1 MVQNSSS
8 NHCEEILSNLPFE
21 QGFHFCIDGGKYTGV
36 TATSLNEFTQKLQN
50 IDSTS
55 ISFHLKRKD
64 FQRWI
69 QDKFCDEELPRQIE
83 KIRVDDADDEKVRK
97 ELVNTINRYIRKYTI
112 NPRQSSS

>member
-8 NHCEEILSNLPFE
+8 NHCSEILSNLPFE
-21 QGFHFCIDGGKYTGV
+21 QGFHFCFDGCKYTGV

-50 IDSTS
+50 IDSNS

-69 QDKFCDEELPRQIE
+69 QDKFCDEELPKQIE
-83 KIRVDDADDEKVRK
+83 KIRVDDAEEKVRK
-97 ELVNTINRYIRKYTI
+97 ELVNTINLYIRKYTDKST
-112 NPRQSSS
+112 PV